1 MRTGDSAMTK
11 QNTNSATPARAASWW
26 LSMLLLAIFLLIG
39 LVACGG
45 GGGGG
50 GGGTPPP
57 SPPTLS
63 LDDEVRN
70 MIATKGLTGNPAA
83 GRTLPSI
90 NDPLAQLGKLLFFS
104 KSLSGDMDTAC
115 ASCHH
120 PALAGGDGLSLA
132 VGTGA
137 VNPDVVGPGRTRAD
151 GLPNVGRHSQSVFN
165 VGLYDEAMFWDSR
178 VESIGKEAGQNGTG
192 SGIRT
197 PESVLNAADPL
208 VAMGT
213 TLVAAQARFPV
224 TVPEEMLGSFMPGA
238 DPESIR
244 QRLAERI
251 GDYGAGAGELPNNN
265 WLAEFQ
271 TAFASALPAEQLIT
285 FDNIALALGEYQRSM
300 IFVDTPWRSYVE
312 GNTSAIDTNAKL
324 GALLFFGGTGE
335 QRLGCGACH
344 GGDFFTDER
353 STVVGFPQIGPGKGD
368 GPNGDEDF
376 GREQQTGDSQHRF
389 MFRNPTLLN
398 ITETAPYSHSGSLS
412 FRGASAHYFIPGQT
426 FDDELP
432 GGSVCGLEQFSNH
445 PNCATLFPNVVANSN
460 AAFGQVAA
468 QRRIDPT
475 RTFPDL
481 SFSPLADAP
490 RVFAFLEALTDP
502 CIRDRACVAPWI
514 PVPSEAPDDNQLN
527 AVDANGVPL

>member
-1 MRTGDSAMTK
+1 MRTGDSAMTI
-11 QNTNSATPARAASWW
+11 QNTNSATQSRAASWW
-26 LSMLLLAIFLLIG
+26 LSMLLLAIILLIG
-39 LVACGG
+39 MVACG

-57 SPPTLS
+57 PPPPLS
-63 LDDEVRN
+63 LDDQVRN
-70 MIATKGLTGNPAA
+70 MIAAKGLTGNPAA

-120 PALAGGDGLSLA
+120 PALGGGDGLSLA

-151 GLPNVGRHSQSVFN
+151 GLPNVGRHSQSIFN
-165 VGLYDEAMFWDSR
+165 VGLYDDAMFWDSR
-178 VESIGKEAGQNGTG
+178 VESIGKEAGQNGAG

-197 PESVLNAADPL
+197 PETALNAADPL
-208 VAMGT
+208 VAPGT

-238 DPESIR
+238 DPEAIR

-265 WLAEFQ
+265 WLAAFQ
-271 TAFASALPAEQLIT
+271 TAFSSALPADQLIT

-312 GNTSAIDTNAKL
+312 GNTNAINANAKN
-324 GALLFFGGTGE
+324 GALLFFGGTA
-335 QRLGCGACH
+335 QRQLDCGSCH

-353 STVVGFPQIGPGKGD
+353 NTVVGFPQIGPGKGD

-389 MFRNPTLLN
+389 RFRTPTLLN
-398 ITETAPYSHSGSLS
+398 VTETGPYGHSGSLS
-412 FRGASAHYFIPGQT
+412 FFGASAHYFIPDQT
-426 FDDELP
+426 FNDELP
-432 GGSVCGLEQFSNH
+432 GGSVCGLIQFAND
-445 PNCATLFPNVVANSN
+445 PNCATLFPNVVGNS
-460 AAFGQVAA
+460 AAALQQVTT
-468 QRRIDPT
+468 QRNIDPAF
-475 RTFPDL
+475 TFPDL
-481 SFSPLADAP
+481 SFSPQSDAP
-490 RVFAFLEALTDP
+490 LVFAFIEALTDP
-502 CIRDRACVAPWI
+502 CTQDRTCLSPWI
-514 PVPSEAPDDNQLN
+514 PDPSEAPDDNQLN
-527 AVDANGVPL
+527 AVDVNGNPL